1 MYRKKTAHFGG
12 YKTLHGDYVAASLG
26 FLCGTRWSPGPLHTV
41 TWMRRG
47 NEERMST
54 PNGPTRHWDDPDL
67 DVDGYLAR
75 IGYHGPRTPTVATL
89 HALVAAHTF
98 AIPFENFDP
107 LLDRPVRLDV
117 PSLQEKLVGNSRG
130 GYCYE
135 NVVLFGAVAERFGFG
150 VTGLSARVS
159 MGATAIHPA
168 THALLRITV
177 AGDERVWIVD
187 VGFGFGPSRPYELTD
202 EHGEFSLGGW
212 LFRLERKTGELG
224 DELWVLHHFARDGW
238 VDRYTF
244 TMNPQYPVDFA
255 VGNHFVS
262 TSPRSPFTKRPFIQ
276 SFGPKVHHTLDGADL
291 TTEYPDGSSE
301 SRILAPDE
309 LTEALSQIFGVEL
322 CHADSA
328 ALRSWLAPASSSP
341 DGAAVGSRQ

>member
-1 MYRKKTAHFGG
+1 
-12 YKTLHGDYVAASLG
+12 
-26 FLCGTRWSPGPLHTV
+26 
-41 TWMRRG
+41 
-47 NEERMST
+47 MST

-75 IGYHGPRTPTVATL
+75 IGYHGPRTPTLVTL
-89 HALVAAHTF
+89 RALVAAHTA
-98 AIPFENFDP
+98 AIPFENIDP
-107 LLDRPVRLDV
+107 LLGRPVRLDA
-117 PSLQEKLVGNSRG
+117 PSLQEKLVGNRRG

-135 NVVLFGAVAERFGFG
+135 NVVLFAAVAERFGFG
-150 VTGLSARVS
+150 VAGLSARVS

-168 THALLRITV
+168 THALLRITT
-177 AGDERVWIVD
+177 ADDERVWIVD
-187 VGFGFGPSRPYELTD
+187 VGFGSGPSEPYQLTD

-212 LFRLERKTGELG
+212 LFRLERRRGELG
-224 DELWVLHHFARDGW
+224 DELWVLRHFAREGW

-276 SFGPKVHHTLDGADL
+276 SFGSGVHHTLDGVDL

-301 SRILAPDE
+301 SRVLALEE
-309 LTEALSQIFGVEL
+309 LTETLSKIFGIEL
-322 CHADSA
+322 SDADNA
-328 ALRSWLAPASSSP
+328 AVRSWLAPGSSSS
-341 DGAAVGSRQ
+341 DSAAVGAGQ